1 MVNEICFNWLSL
13 GPLKGITEV
22 YITGLFHPI
31 AWDPTDSNV
40 TGKTLWQKAK
50 EANYAKKKKKKEL
63 TEQRLLALE
72 RPASAGPQLAS
83 EKWTG
88 NQFPTLTKIFPDKG
102 GSLCLDCT
110 TIGFIINTCFPSE
123 NLKF

>member
-50 EANYAKKKKKKEL
+50 EANYAKKKKKKRVNRAETASL
-63 TEQRLLALE
+63 RKTCQCW
-72 RPASAGPQLAS
+72 PSAG
-83 EKWTG
+83 
-88 NQFPTLTKIFPDKG
+88 I
-102 GSLCLDCT
+102 
-110 TIGFIINTCFPSE
+110 
-123 NLKF
+123 